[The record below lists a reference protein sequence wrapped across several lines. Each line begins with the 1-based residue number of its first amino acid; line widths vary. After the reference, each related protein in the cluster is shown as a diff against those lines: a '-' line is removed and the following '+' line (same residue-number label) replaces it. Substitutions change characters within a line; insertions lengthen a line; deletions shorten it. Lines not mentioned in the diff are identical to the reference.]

1 MEMTGHSYSSGEWSV
16 RAGSEE
22 EFIQRWTTFTEWSLD
37 NAEGAESFVLVRS
50 TEEPS
55 KFLSLGAWENQ
66 EAQEAWRQMPRMQE
80 LMGQCRELCEEFEF
94 HPYTLAASPSR

>member
-1 MEMTGHSYSSGEWSV
+1 MQKTGQSYSSGEWSV

-22 EFIQRWTTFTEWSLD
+22 EFLERWITFIQWLLY

-50 TEEPS
+50 TEDPGT
-55 KFLSLGAWENQ
+55 FLSLGAWESQ

-80 LMGQCRELCEEFEF
+80 LLGQYRELCEEFES
-94 HPYTLAASPSR
+94 HTYTLAASPSR